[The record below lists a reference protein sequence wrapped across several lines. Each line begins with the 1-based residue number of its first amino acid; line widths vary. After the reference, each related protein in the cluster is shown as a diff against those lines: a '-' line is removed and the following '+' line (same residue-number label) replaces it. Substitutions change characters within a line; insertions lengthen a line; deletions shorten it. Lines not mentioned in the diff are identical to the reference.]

1 MFRRLFNW
9 LTSLTTALITV
20 LAAARALS
28 TLRWLRIVQELP
40 RPLATFAAAQQRVAI
55 LNALETSARLSPGG
69 GTRLLHHGT
78 RTERAI
84 VLLHGFTSG
93 PQQFDQMA
101 QRLHA
106 RGHNVLVARMPG
118 HGLRDRSAQSLA
130 TLTASD
136 LVAAAN
142 EAVDIAG
149 GLGERVS
156 VVGFS
161 MGGILAGWLAHY
173 RADVHEVA
181 IISAPYHMHA
191 IDTRLLGLLPPLLRF
206 LPNRFQWWDPERR
219 NQRAA
224 PQHAY
229 PRFPLHAL
237 ASLIHLSNAVLAH
250 ANRRAPLVERLL
262 VVSNPTD
269 EAVDSSGLA
278 TLTARWRRHGAA
290 VREFTFDETW
300 ALRHDIIDPTQPTQ
314 QVERVYPVLESLLFP
329 VVERRD
335 T

>member
-1 MFRRLFNW
+1 MFPRLLSW
-9 LTSLTTALITV
+9 LISLTAALITL
-20 LAAARALS
+20 LAAARLLS
-28 TLRWLRIVQELP
+28 TLRWLRIVQESP
-40 RPLATFAAAQQRVAI
+40 RPLASFAEAQQRVA
-55 LNALETSARLSPGG
+55 LLHALETGAHLSPGG
-69 GTRLLHHGT
+69 GTHLLHHDA
-78 RTERAI
+78 RTARAI
-84 VLLHGFTSG
+84 VLLHGFTNG
-93 PQQFDQMA
+93 PQQFDQLA

-130 TLTASD
+130 ALTAND

-142 EAVDIAG
+142 EAADVAS

-161 MGGILAGWLAHY
+161 MGGILAGWLAHH
-173 RADVHEVA
+173 RADVDEVT

-191 IDTRLLGLLPPLLRF
+191 VDTRLLGLLPPLLRF
-206 LPNRFQWWDPERR
+206 LPNRFQWWDPERGE
-219 NQRAA
+219 QRAA

-237 ASLIHLSNAVLAH
+237 AALIHLSNAVLAH

-262 VVSNPTD
+262 VISNPTD

-278 TLTARWRRHGAA
+278 TLAARWRQHGAA
-290 VREFTFDETW
+290 VREFAFDETW
-300 ALRHDIIDPTQPTQ
+300 ALRHDIIDPTQPAQ
-314 QVERVYPVLESLLFP
+314 QVERVYPVLETLLFP
-329 VVERRD
+329 DAEERAA
-335 T
+335 

>member
-1 MFRRLFNW
+1 ML
-9 LTSLTTALITV
+9 LAALLTTLLI
-20 LAAARALS
+20 AARALS
-28 TLRWLRIVQELP
+28 TLSWLRIVQESVH
-40 RPLATFAAAQQRVAI
+40 PLATFAAAQQRVAI
-55 LNALETSARLSPGG
+55 LNALETGACLSPGG
-69 GTRLLHHGT
+69 GTRLLHHGA

-93 PQQFDQMA
+93 PQQFDQLA
-101 QRLHA
+101 QQLHA

-118 HGLRDRSAQSLA
+118 HGLRDRSAQPLA
-130 TLTASD
+130 TLTASG

-142 EAVDIAG
+142 EAVDIAS

-161 MGGILAGWLAHY
+161 MGGVLAGWLAHY

-181 IISAPYHMHA
+181 IISAPYHMNA

-219 NQRAA
+219 DQRAG

-237 ASLIHLSNAVLAH
+237 ASVVHLSNAVLAH
-250 ANRRAPLVERLL
+250 ADRRAPLVERLL
-262 VVSNPTD
+262 VISNPTD

-278 TLTARWRRHGAA
+278 TLTARWRRHDAA

-300 ALRHDIIDPTQPTQ
+300 ALRHDLIDPAHPAQ
-314 QVERVYPVLESLLFP
+314 QVERVYAVLESLLFP
-329 VVERRD
+329 DAAGRVA
-335 T
+335 